1 MNELKPTYTQRTADA
16 IEAIGARCLSEAGR
30 KKYVFSVDCLTGDV
44 ELTELETGECVT
56 RAQEYM
62 GFENV
67 LAVGQIVES
76 HIRDMVME
84 LAIKGALECTQ
95 QK

>member
-1 MNELKPTYTQRTADA
+1 MNDLKPTYTQRTADA
-16 IEAIGARCLSEAGR
+16 IEAIGARCLSEEGR
-30 KKYVFSVDCLTGDV
+30 KKYVFSVDCFTGDV
-44 ELTELETGECVT
+44 ELTELETGAFTT

-67 LAVGQIVES
+67 LAVGQIIES

-84 LAIKGALECTQ
+84 LAIQGALECTQ
-95 QK
+95 QN

>member
-1 MNELKPTYTQRTADA
+1 MNELRPTYTQRTADA

-44 ELTELETGECVT
+44 ELTDLETGAFTT

-67 LAVGQIVES
+67 IAVGQIVES
-76 HIRDMVME
+76 HIRDMIME

-95 QK
+95 QN